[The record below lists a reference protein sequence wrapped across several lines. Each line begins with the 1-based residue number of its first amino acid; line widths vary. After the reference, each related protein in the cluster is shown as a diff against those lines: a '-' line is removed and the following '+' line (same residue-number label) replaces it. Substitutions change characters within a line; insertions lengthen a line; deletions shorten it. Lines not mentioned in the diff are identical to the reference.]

1 MSAAPNGRASNIQQ
15 LEFAALKKPR
25 PTGATGFRRR
35 APLELIHCESC
46 SMPITRFLASLPRSQ
61 RRLAALLATSCSLAI
76 VTAGWPVAAQAQF
89 TGDSSNDLTT
99 TSSGSNNAAATQG
112 SDDDSAGA
120 GRSQNNGSQS
130 GSTDLRQSGS
140 RNSRTTNRQSDQPD
154 PRDQQ
159 TRRYP
164 PYQPSEFE
172 LYVQRQAEAGQPLA
186 QPTSG
191 VRGDSSSS
199 TDTRPGTP
207 RIHRFGANLITDPM
221 TASSVTLDPLPTAPG
236 DYIVRPGDE
245 IALTIWG
252 SVNADLRLTVDRAG
266 RIAVPQVGA
275 INVAGLP
282 NSDLEAAISK
292 RVGQVFK
299 NYQLNASLGQ
309 VRAIR
314 VFVGGYAQRPGSLTL
329 NGMSSVLHALM
340 AAGGPSAAGSFRDIH
355 LRRQGREIAI
365 FDLYDL
371 LLKGDRNTDQLVQP
385 DDVIFI
391 GPVGTQVA
399 VLGSVNQQAIFET
412 KPGETLADVLKM
424 AGGFNAVA
432 DRQHVA
438 VERLVDRAT
447 GHVTELMLPQRA
459 NETLGTGDIVRV
471 FSAITASVP
480 MEYQNE
486 RVRVEGEVLHPGD
499 YVLPPGSK
507 ISDALRL
514 AGGLTPQA
522 YPYGT
527 EFTRESVRRTQEVNY
542 DRALRD
548 LETDMTKNQASQR
561 ATSAEEITA
570 QSASAASNERLLTR
584 LRQIRPTGRVVL
596 QLSPDATALPEL
608 ALEDG
613 DAIKVPPR
621 GSSVGVFGSVFT
633 TGSFLFEPGHTTEQY
648 LALAGGPTRG
658 ADKDSVFMIRANGSV
673 ISARQG
679 ASFWHANSGFRDAVV
694 QPGDTL
700 FVPEELDKTT
710 FVQGAKDWT
719 QILYQFGLGLA
730 GIKTLGL

>member
-1 MSAAPNGRASNIQQ
+1 MTRP
-15 LEFAALKKPR
+15 FAALPR
-25 PTGATGFRRR
+25 P
-35 APLELIHCESC
+35 P
-46 SMPITRFLASLPRSQ
+46 
-61 RRLAALLATSCSLAI
+61 RRLASHCALACALALAA
-76 VTAGWPVAAQAQF
+76 VTAPVLARTQF
-89 TGDSSNDLTT
+89 DGNTNNDLTS
-99 TSSGSNNAAATQG
+99 TSNGNNAG
-112 SDDDSAGA
+112 S
-120 GRSQNNGSQS
+120 NGSQS
-130 GSTDLRQSGS
+130 RGSSTDSSDSSDDGMNPASSTNQQGGTNTLQPSGQRS
-140 RNSRTTNRQSDQPD
+140 TQAGGNNAGNRQTGQPE
-154 PRDQQ
+154 PRDAS
-159 TRRYP
+159 TLRV

-172 LYVQRQAEAGQPLA
+172 LYVQRQANAA
-186 QPTSG
+186 QPT
-191 VRGDSSSS
+191 
-199 TDTRPGTP
+199 TGTP
-207 RIHRFGANLITDPM
+207 TSTASGNTAMRPARIRRFGADLITDAP
-221 TASSVTLDPLPTAPG
+221 TSNSVTLDPLPTAPG
-236 DYIVRPGDE
+236 DYIVRAGDE

-275 INVAGLP
+275 INVAGLR
-282 NSDLEAAISK
+282 NADLEAAISK

-299 NYQLNASLGQ
+299 NYQLNASIGQ

-314 VFVGGYAQRPGSLTL
+314 VFVGGYALRPGSVTL

-340 AAGGPSAAGSFRDIH
+340 RAGGPSAAGSFRDIH
-355 LRRQGREIAI
+355 LRRAGHEVAV

-371 LLKGDRNTDQLVQP
+371 LLKGDRDTDQLVQP

-391 GPVGTQVA
+391 GPIGTQVA
-399 VLGSVNQQAIFET
+399 VLGSVNQQAIFEM
-412 KPGETLADVLKM
+412 KSGETLADLLRM

-438 VERLVDRAT
+438 IERLVDRAT
-447 GHVTELMLPQRA
+447 GHVTELTLPQHA
-459 NETLGTGDIVRV
+459 SDALGTGDVVRV

-507 ISDALRL
+507 ISDAVRL
-514 AGGLTPQA
+514 AGGLTPKA

-527 EFTRESVRRTQEVNY
+527 EFTRESVRLTQEVNY

-561 ATSAEEITA
+561 ATSAEEINA
-570 QSASAASNERLLTR
+570 QSASAASNERLLAR

-596 QLSPDATALPEL
+596 QLPPDASTLPEL

-613 DAIKVPPR
+613 DTIKVPPR

-658 ADKDSVFMIRANGSV
+658 ADKDSIFMIRANGSV

-679 ASFWHANSGFRDAVV
+679 ASFWHASTSFRDAVV

-700 FVPEELDKTT
+700 FVPEELDKST
-710 FVQGAKDWT
+710 FVQDAKDWT